1 MNKRARKH
9 RGVYE
14 LYFKDEYLTEAATV
28 IEATEL
34 IQRYNKRFNTNSVK
48 LKFRYDN

>member
-1 MNKRARKH
+1 MKRRKH
-9 RGVYE
+9 KGVYE
-14 LYFKDEYLTEAATV
+14 LYFKDEYLTEATTV

-34 IQRYNKRFNTNSVK
+34 IQRYNETFNTNSVK